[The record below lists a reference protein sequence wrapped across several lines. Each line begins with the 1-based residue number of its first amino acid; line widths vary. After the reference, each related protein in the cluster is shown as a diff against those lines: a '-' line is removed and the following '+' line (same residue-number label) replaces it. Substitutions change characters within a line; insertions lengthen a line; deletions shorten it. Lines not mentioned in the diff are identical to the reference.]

1 MSTPLAGWRATVDVL
16 RPHLLF
22 SESLQVLDAWID
34 LWPDPPATPPE
45 RRLIDPLAMLE
56 ALPHVFVIRVE
67 PDTGALRYRLAGE
80 AINSRYESGIIGQ
93 TLADITP
100 EDSLPRVDAYFR
112 ACPERPAAI
121 LLSGLLFAERDT
133 PGYGERL
140 LLPIHDA
147 EVGTNGILGITY
159 QSRLFP
165 DAATA
170 RSRAQRTLRIF
181 PLDGAP
187 SEESSAGL

>member
-1 MSTPLAGWRATVDVL
+1 MTALLAGWHAAVDAL

-22 SESLQVLDAWID
+22 PETRRVLDSWVD
-34 LWPDPPATPPE
+34 LWPDPPLTPPV
-45 RRLIDPLAMLE
+45 RRMIDPLSMLD

-67 PDTGALRYRLAGE
+67 PDTGALLYRLAGE
-80 AINSRYESGIIGQ
+80 AINSRYERGIIGS

-100 EDSLPRVDAYFR
+100 KESLPRVEAYFR
-112 ACPERPAAI
+112 ACPERPAAV
-121 LLSGLLFAERDT
+121 LVSGLLFAERDT

-159 QSRLFP
+159 QSTLFP

-170 RSRAQRTLRIF
+170 RSRAARTMRVF
-181 PLDGAP
+181 PLDGCP
-187 SEESSAGL
+187 VEENDVAI